1 MGAGASALLPAEC
14 TKDDARAFA
23 GERWN
28 VTMDQRFDEICRD
41 GKIAKEVVIQ
51 HEHSFGLE
59 IRDWRRISEH
69 AHQLTEAAVKEAQ
82 PIVTTTVTAI
92 SGAEGEAAQPAPAPG
107 AHQPPS
113 ESGLYVQ
120 PYPEA

>member
-59 IRDWRRISEH
+59 IRDWRRMWGQM
-69 AHQLTEAAVKEAQ
+69 AMVFVALYALL
-82 PIVTTTVTAI
+82 AI
-92 SGAEGEAAQPAPAPG
+92 SVMGVRAPE
-107 AHQPPS
+107 H
-113 ESGLYVQ
+113 
-120 PYPEA
+120 